1 MSDYN
6 PEDLKG
12 TARELAFDV
21 ERLEAAL
28 IKAELALRNQPPPTR
43 VIELEATF
51 DRIAVAMGCEPED
64 NADLVEAVRL
74 LVQERDAAVQRAER
88 AERLYAEAE
97 DDLARLS
104 VQLIDAQVEAHSTR
118 RPAVGSP
125 GLVGTGCVECGGTC
139 LGHVYD
145 AALLAWRE
153 TLGANLATAGA
164 LCRAYRVGFDS
175 VRPTLRG
182 CRCD

>member
-1 MSDYN
+1 MSAYN

-64 NADLVEAVRL
+64 NDDLVEAVRL
-74 LVQERDAAVQRAER
+74 LVQERDAAVQRAKR
-88 AERLYAEAE
+88 AKHLHAEAE
-97 DDLARLS
+97 ADLARLS
-104 VQLIDAQVEAHSTR
+104 VRLVDIESATVVGIVAWLR
-118 RPAVGSP
+118 RTADVLDVPAYTSDVAMVRSVADNIESG
-125 GLVGTGCVECGGTC
+125 
-139 LGHVYD
+139 
-145 AALLAWRE
+145 AWRGKE
-153 TLGANLATAGA
+153 A
-164 LCRAYRVGFDS
+164 
-175 VRPTLRG
+175 P
-182 CRCD
+182 